1 MLGLSLRVPEPADN
15 TPLLDGIRVLLADDH
30 QDSRDVVAEFLQ
42 HHGAEVVGV
51 GTTEDALAALR
62 KSSFDALVSDLRLPE
77 LSGYGLV
84 KQVRTWG
91 RGDGGSIPAIAIT
104 AYPVEEDRSKALDA
118 GFDDY
123 LPKTSSLML
132 VRKIARLKGRDP
144 DGGR

>member
-1 MLGLSLRVPEPADN
+1 MAEPPPEN
-15 TPLLDGIRVLLADDH
+15 TPLLDGLRVLLADDH

-51 GTTEDALAALR
+51 GTTEEALAALG
-62 KSSFDALVSDLRLPE
+62 KSRFDALVSDLRLPE

-84 KQVRTWG
+84 KKVRSWG
-91 RGDGGSIPAIAIT
+91 EDGTLPAIAIT
-104 AYPVEEDRSKALDA
+104 AYPVEEDKNKALEA

-132 VRKIARLKGRDP
+132 VRKIARLKGREP
-144 DGGR
+144 DLDR